1 MADPTAPLPP
11 RRDSTPSMGYALC
24 QWGFAVVGCLGLI
37 DLIIGLVE
45 SQPLT
50 ALGGI
55 IALVGGASVCLLAQ
69 IAERL

>member
-1 MADPTAPLPP
+1 
-11 RRDSTPSMGYALC
+11 MGYALC